1 MGVGSRF
8 HLDQDGHSVTVQS
21 ARASGS
27 VEVLVDGKVVGQG
40 KVPGAGTAV
49 LRAEFP
55 GDPPRPVP
63 IRLGEMGGVVLCE
76 MEVDRARYLMP
87 RVPLLPERPPAWRPP
102 PHPFL
107 RLGKSLR
114 RAVLRAVRR
123 CPLRGR

>member
-8 HLDQDGHSVTVQS
+8 HLDQDGHSVTVQP
-21 ARASGS
+21 ARASGP
-27 VEVLVDGKVVGQG
+27 VEVLVDGKVVGRG
-40 KVPGAGTAV
+40 TVPKAGTTV

-55 GDPPRPVP
+55 GDPPRPLI

-87 RVPLLPERPPAWRPP
+87 RVPLLPERPPPWQPP

-107 RLGKSLR
+107 HVAKSLR

-123 CPLRGR
+123 CPFRGH